1 MKQKLMLLLALVC
14 AGVASAQVR
23 FGVEAGGN
31 LTRGIDDHSVAKP
44 GFTIG
49 ATAEGTISGNWI
61 WETALR
67 LSTLNF
73 KSDYTSQMVNS
84 RGDQFTRN
92 IHEYTPTYLMV
103 PVRAG
108 YRFNL
113 LPNFKLS
120 VTGGLVG
127 GVGLFGHGKHTY
139 HSSSTDYH
147 AVTDVNKIFDRNS
160 PDSFST
166 SRFTYGVTARVGADI
181 GSNFTVGLDY
191 TLNHIPGKF
200 TVTDNLATA
209 ALTLG
214 YRF

>member
-14 AGVASAQVR
+14 AGMASAQVR
-23 FGVEAGGN
+23 FGVEAGTN
-31 LTRGIDDHSVAKP
+31 LTLGIDDHSVAKP

-61 WETALR
+61 WETTLR
-67 LSTLNF
+67 LSTLNYKQEYRSQF
-73 KSDYTSQMVNS
+73 YDHSAYTINTN
-84 RGDQFTRN
+84 R
-92 IHEYTPTYLMV
+92 YTANYLIL

-127 GVGLFGHGKHTY
+127 GVGLFGHGKRGYFDSAASYASHLE
-139 HSSSTDYH
+139 
-147 AVTDVNKIFDRNS
+147 VNKIFDSNS

-166 SRFTYGVTARVGADI
+166 SRFTYGATARVGADI
-181 GSNFTVGLDY
+181 GRNLTVGLDY